1 MIWTFVLRSSAVVS
15 LALAVVELCD
25 LFQEKQE
32 IAPNRI
38 YSSEEAA
45 SLFGVERAAVVRLAR
60 QGAIKSSKVNGNYRI
75 LGQSLLD
82 YLKR

>member
-1 MIWTFVLRSSAVVS
+1 MIWTLVLRGGAVVS
-15 LALAVVELCD
+15 LALAVVELYD
-25 LFQEKQE
+25 QFFRE
-32 IAPNRI
+32 IRPNRI

-45 SLFGVERAAVVRLAR
+45 RLLGMERTAVVRLAR
-60 QGAIKSSKVNGNYRI
+60 QGAIACSKVDGNYRI